1 MVGGYIV
8 GYIALFIRKNLK
20 VPHWAEDVYK
30 RQSKWSDW
38 MKRRTKLLLGIG
50 ISLLIVVF
58 GGLGFAGNYFYT
70 LAIDAHSDKSIVFG
84 NEKEDPEA
92 VQASKASYEEML
104 ARDTD
109 VYKRQLPD
117 RL

>member
-1 MVGGYIV
+1 
-8 GYIALFIRKNLK
+8 
-20 VPHWAEDVYK
+20 
-30 RQSKWSDW
+30 

-84 NEKEDPEA
+84 NEEEDPEA
-92 VQASKASYEEML
+92 VQASKVSYEEML
-104 ARDTD
+104 ARDTKD
-109 VYKRQLPD
+109 VWMKNKEGYKLHAYEI
-117 RL
+117 